1 LGRSGPQDR
10 ETGRISPELGLSTAE
25 PLGNGAL
32 DAVITEAAAWLA
44 RRQSDDGHWVFELE
58 ADATI
63 PAEYI
68 LLNHF
73 LGDID
78 DTIERKLANYL
89 RRIQGEHG
97 GWPLFPG
104 GDADVSATVKAYF
117 ALKLVGDDPEAPHM
131 RRARETVLA
140 HGGAARSNVF
150 TRIALALFGQ
160 VPWRAVPVTRV
171 EAVLL
176 PRWAPFHIDKV
187 SYWSRTVMVPLF
199 VLAALKP
206 RARNPRGI
214 DIREL
219 FVTPPE
225 EERSY
230 FTNPTGHW
238 IGEAMLKVD
247 RVARICEPLFP
258 RFLERMA
265 IDRAM
270 AFVKER
276 LNGEDGLGGIF
287 PAMANAVMAYDALGY
302 PHDHPDVITARGAVD
317 KLLVFHNGEGY
328 CQPCLSPVWD
338 TGLALHALLEAGYEI
353 SDPVVEKACGW
364 LRGRQILD
372 VDGDWAAVRPGLR
385 PGGWAFQYWN
395 DYYPDVDD
403 TAVVV
408 MGLQRADDPEA
419 DEAIERGVEWVLGM
433 QSDNGGWGAF
443 DADNEYD
450 FLQHIP
456 FADHGA
462 LLDPPTADVTARC
475 LGMLAQHGFE
485 RDHPVVTRA
494 LDYLKAEQEADGSW
508 FGRWGTN
515 YIYGTWSVLCALNA
529 IGEDMTA
536 PYIRKAIDWLIARQR
551 EDGGW
556 GEDCA
561 TYWPDW
567 RDEAKAST
575 PSQTAWAVLALMA
588 AGEVDSEAVRGGID
602 YLLSAPR
609 DEGTW
614 QETYFNAVGFPRV
627 FYLRYHGYSA
637 FFPLWALSRFRNLSH
652 GNAKAPSFGL

>member
-1 LGRSGPQDR
+1 LERSGPQDR
-10 ETGRISPELGLSTAE
+10 EAGRISPETSFSTAE

-32 DAVITEAAAWLA
+32 DAVIAEASTWLA

-78 DTIERKLANYL
+78 DTVEGKLANYL

-104 GDADVSATVKAYF
+104 GDVDVSATVKAYF
-117 ALKLVGDDPEAPHM
+117 ALKLVGDDPDAPHM
-131 RRARETVLA
+131 RRAREAVLSR
-140 HGGAARSNVF
+140 GGAAKCNVF
-150 TRIALALFGQ
+150 TRIALALFDQ

-199 VLAALKP
+199 ALAALKP
-206 RARNPRGI
+206 QARNPRGI
-214 DIREL
+214 DVREL
-219 FVTPPE
+219 FVVPPE
-225 EERSY
+225 EETDY

-238 IGEAMLKVD
+238 LGEMMLKVD
-247 RVARICEPLFP
+247 RVARACEPLFP
-258 RFLERMA
+258 RFLERKA

-302 PHDHPDVITARGAVD
+302 PRDHPDVITARGAIE

-338 TGLALHALLEAGYEI
+338 TGLALHAMLEAGYEV
-353 SDPVVEKACGW
+353 SDPVVEKACDW

-372 VDGDWAAVRPGLR
+372 VEGDWIEVRPGVR

-408 MGLQRADDPEA
+408 MGLQRAGDPEA
-419 DEAIERGVEWVLGM
+419 DEAIERGIEWILGM
-433 QSDNGGWGAF
+433 QSENGGWGAF
-443 DADNEYD
+443 DADNDHD

-462 LLDPPTADVTARC
+462 LLDLPTSDVTARC
-475 LGMLAQHGFE
+475 LGMLAQDGYD
-485 RDHPVVTRA
+485 RNHPAVTRA

-529 IGEDMTA
+529 VGEDMNA
-536 PYIRKAIDWLIARQR
+536 DYIRKA
-551 EDGGW
+551 
-556 GEDCA
+556 
-561 TYWPDW
+561 
-567 RDEAKAST
+567 
-575 PSQTAWAVLALMA
+575 
-588 AGEVDSEAVRGGID
+588 VD
-602 YLLSAPR
+602 
-609 DEGTW
+609 
-614 QETYFNAVGFPRV
+614 
-627 FYLRYHGYSA
+627 
-637 FFPLWALSRFRNLSH
+637 
-652 GNAKAPSFGL
+652 